1 MIPRI
6 KINFANGQL
15 GKIAPSLDGQVA
27 LVCGATAQGETF
39 VLGVA
44 YKLTRLSDLVELGVN
59 AVNNPRLHKHVS
71 DYYSEAP
78 EGTPLTI
85 YGVDKTKTMTEL
97 CDKDTGAIRALI
109 ESEGGA
115 LRAIFVG
122 RESNSSVS
130 VTKGIDPDVL
140 TALPKAQALAE
151 YATTELYAP
160 VFFVLEGRDYSGKGL
175 EDLSKQAYNRVGVM
189 VGDTDISSRG
199 AAIGLLAAKVAT
211 TSVQRNI
218 GRVKDGALKVQEVY
232 IAGAKLEEKN
242 ALVGE
247 LHEKRYIS
255 LRRYVGRTGY
265 FFADDNLACQP
276 VDDYAQI
283 TARRVIDKAYRIA
296 YNALLEMELDEMELN
311 SDGTVNPALL
321 TAWEMAIERAIN
333 TQMTARG
340 ELSGED
346 AVKCEIDR
354 SLNLA
359 SSSEVVVS
367 LGVRPHGYARY
378 INLSLGF
385 SIISNTEKQ

>member
-1 MIPRI
+1 MIPSI

-39 VLGVA
+39 ALGVA

-85 YGVDKTKTMTEL
+85 YGVDKAKTMTEL

-109 ESEGGA
+109 ETEGGA

-189 VGDTDISSRG
+189 VGDTSLSSKG
-199 AAIGLLAAKVAT
+199 AALGLLAAKVAT
-211 TSVQRNI
+211 TPVQRNV
-218 GRVKDGALKVQEVY
+218 GRVKDGPLKVQEVY
-232 IAGAKLEEKN
+232 MAGARLEERST
-242 ALVGE
+242 LVSD
-247 LHEKRYIS
+247 LHDKRYIS
-255 LRRYVGRTGY
+255 LRKYVGRTGY
-265 FFADDNLACQP
+265 FFADDNLACG
-276 VDDYAQI
+276 VTDDYAQI
-283 TARRVIDKAYRIA
+283 APRRVIDKAYRIA
-296 YNALLEMELDEMELN
+296 YHTLLEVALDEIELQA
-311 SDGTVNPALL
+311 DGTANPAILKSWE
-321 TAWEMAIERAIN
+321 TAVERAIN
-333 TQMTARG
+333 TQMTAQG
-340 ELSGED
+340 ELSGEGSQC
-346 AVKCEIDR
+346 VIDP
-354 SLNLA
+354 SVNLA
-359 SSSEVVVS
+359 SGES
-367 LGVRPHGYARY
+367 LRVYLFVRPHGYARS
-378 INLSLGF
+378 IEVSLGF
-385 SIISNTEKQ
+385 GVTSSSTQE